1 VGLFDKFRKRVIEVV
16 EEADTDALSA
26 EDNTAEALEAINQL
40 QEHEAAQT
48 ISEDKFEKTSQEIAP
63 IKEEEEDFW
72 EDEIEE
78 QDDFEQVDNS
88 SKSDNQTDDDDW
100 EEFDDDEVIIPQQLT
115 RKERKRQE
123 REKKTQI
130 KAAKA
135 HKKAMKKRGAVEVA
149 RPRGSKV
156 DLSMMRTTTGRQL
169 VEVQQAPK
177 GSVKK
182 AEIKT
187 ETGTKIEV
195 DLGGGVVEQ
204 GGRVIKAGGGLDNL
218 LEELEWVL
226 LESDISSDAVSAVID
241 ALRNNLIGS
250 RLRKGANLAKVVEAA
265 LKRSLRNL
273 LAAGYWDFD
282 ASIKSFIESGDTPV
296 VVMLVGV
303 NGTGKTTTAAKIAKR
318 LLDMD
323 LSVIAAAGDTFR
335 AGAIQQLEAHCD
347 NLGIRCISSERGG
360 DTAAIARDA
369 IESAQ
374 AKNIDVVLVD
384 TAGRMQNKTNLM
396 NELNK
401 VRRVANPHL
410 TLFVGD
416 SLAGNDAVDQARM
429 FQEIMKFDGAVLTK
443 VDTDAKGG
451 AGLSIAFAT
460 GRPIV
465 FAGIGQGYDDL
476 KQFDPDWL
484 LEQMFE

>member
-1 VGLFDKFRKRVIEVV
+1 MGLFDRFRKRVTEVA
-16 EEADTDALSA
+16 EQTDANALSA
-26 EDNTAEALEAINQL
+26 DEGSEEATAALASAEQHATQPPAPAQSVSEPQPLPTNTDDWEDLDAV
-40 QEHEAAQT
+40 
-48 ISEDKFEKTSQEIAP
+48 DDVDAP
-63 IKEEEEDFW
+63 ASDDWDDWDEEEDF
-72 EDEIEE
+72 
-78 QDDFEQVDNS
+78 S
-88 SKSDNQTDDDDW
+88 L
-100 EEFDDDEVIIPQQLT
+100 PQELT
-115 RKERKRQE
+115 R
-123 REKKTQI
+123 REKKLVER
-130 KAAKA
+130 A
-135 HKKAMKKRGAVEVA
+135 KKAEVKKDRQLKKEMKKRGAVEMA
-149 RPRGSKV
+149 RPEGSKV

-169 VEVQQAPK
+169 ISVAAAPK

-182 AEIKT
+182 AEVET
-187 ETGTKIEV
+187 EAGTKVEV
-195 DLGGGVVEQ
+195 ELGGGVVQE
-204 GGRVIKAGGGLDNL
+204 GGRIIKAGGALDTL

-226 LESDISSDAVSAVID
+226 LESDISSDAVTAIIG
-241 ALRNNLIGS
+241 ALRNSLIGS
-250 RLRKGANLAKVVEAA
+250 RLRKGADLAKVLEAA
-265 LKRSLRNL
+265 LKRALHSL

-282 ASIKSFIESGDTPV
+282 ASVKGFIEAGDTPV

-303 NGTGKTTTAAKIAKR
+303 NGTGKTTTAAKIAHR
-318 LLDMD
+318 LLGNGH
-323 LSVIAAAGDTFR
+323 SVIAAAGDTFR
-335 AGAIQQLEAHCD
+335 AGAIQQLESHCE
-347 NLGIRCISSERGG
+347 NLGIRCVSSQRGG

-369 IESAQ
+369 IESAR
-374 AKNIDVVLVD
+374 AKGVDVVLVD
-384 TAGRMQNKTNLM
+384 TAGRMQNKINLM

-416 SLAGNDAVDQARM
+416 SLAGNDAVEQARM

-484 LEQMFE
+484 LEQMFD

>member
-1 VGLFDKFRKRVIEVV
+1 MGLFDRFKKRLSEVV
-16 EEADTDALSA
+16 DEVDTDAISA
-26 EDNTAEALEAINQL
+26 EGGSNEALDVLEQSKAAPLTEEATSIPEPEDTRPITDEDDWEIL
-40 QEHEAAQT
+40 DDEVDASAA
-48 ISEDKFEKTSQEIAP
+48 
-63 IKEEEEDFW
+63 
-72 EDEIEE
+72 
-78 QDDFEQVDNS
+78 VN
-88 SKSDNQTDDDDW
+88 DDDDW
-100 EEFDDDEVIIPQQLT
+100 EDFDDDEDLIPRQLS
-115 RKERKRQE
+115 RKEKKRQQKE
-123 REKKTQI
+123 QKRIEK
-130 KAAKA
+130 AK
-135 HKKAMKKRGAVEVA
+135 KSYEKSMKKRGASEVA
-149 RPRGSKV
+149 RPKGSKV
-156 DLSMMRTTTGRQL
+156 DLSMMRTTTGRKL
-169 VEVQQAPK
+169 VEVAQAPK
-177 GSVKK
+177 GSTKS
-182 AEIKT
+182 AEIAT
-187 ETGTKIEV
+187 EAGSTIKV

-204 GGRVIKAGGGLDNL
+204 GGRVIKPSAALDNM

-226 LESDISSDAVSAVID
+226 LESDISSDAVNAVIN
-241 ALRNNLIGS
+241 ALKVNLIGS
-250 RLRKGANLAKVVEAA
+250 RLRKGADLSKVVEAA
-265 LKRSLRNL
+265 LKRSLKGL

-282 ASIKSFIESGDTPV
+282 ASVQSFIEAGDTPV
-296 VVMLVGV
+296 VIMLVGV

-318 LLDMD
+318 LQNNN

-347 NLGIRCISSERGG
+347 NLGIRCVSTQRGG
-360 DTAAIARDA
+360 DTAAVARDA

-374 AKNIDVVLVD
+374 ARGIDVVLVD

-443 VDTDAKGG
+443 LDTDAKGG

-465 FAGIGQGYDDL
+465 FAGVGQGYDDL

-484 LEQMFE
+484 LNQLFE

>member
-1 VGLFDKFRKRVIEVV
+1 MGLFDKFRKRVIEVV
-16 EEADTDALSA
+16 EEADTDSLSA
-26 EDNTAEALEAINQL
+26 EDNSTEALEAINQL
-40 QEHEAAQT
+40 QEHNEIQSQLENEAT
-48 ISEDKFEKTSQEIAP
+48 ESETLSNLT
-63 IKEEEEDFW
+63 EESEEDFW
-72 EDEIEE
+72 EEEVEE
-78 QDDFEQVDNS
+78 QEENETS
-88 SKSDNQTDDDDW
+88 TSSDNLSDDDW
-100 EEFDDDEVIIPQQLT
+100 EEFDDDEVIIPQQLS
-115 RKERKRQE
+115 RKERKRQQ
-123 REKKTQI
+123 REKKSQL

-135 HKKAMKKRGAVEVA
+135 HKKAMKKRGAIEVA
-149 RPRGSKV
+149 RPKGSKV

-187 ETGTKIEV
+187 ETGSKIEV

-204 GGRVIKAGGGLDNL
+204 GGRVIKSGGGLDNL

-226 LESDISSDAVSAVID
+226 LESDISSDAVTAVIE
-241 ALRNNLIGS
+241 ALRNNLVGS
-250 RLRKGANLAKVVEAA
+250 RLRKGADLSKVVEAA
-265 LKRSLRNL
+265 LKRSLRSL
-273 LAAGYWDFD
+273 LSAGYWDFD
-282 ASIKSFIESGDTPV
+282 ASIKSFIEAGDSPV

-318 LLDMD
+318 LLDMN

-347 NLGIRCISSERGG
+347 NLGIRCVSSERGG